1 MNQPFNPWVE
11 DTLSGP
17 ARSARS
23 GHTLLFPPA
32 TGVTGPLPGL
42 TVPDGAQRI
51 PWGKVTGT
59 AAFWVTGVHG
69 GAGESR
75 LTGLFS
81 TARSTGHTW
90 PVPGNQEHPPRVL
103 LVCRS
108 DLRGLTAARNALI
121 EWASGASPDIELL
134 GLAVLA
140 DAPGKLPRPLR
151 DFASITAGGAP
162 RHWMLPWVEA
172 WRLGSDDAPPGPGYR
187 RFRTDITALTT

>member
-17 ARSARS
+17 ARPALSEQMP
-23 GHTLLFPPA
+23 TLPPA
-32 TGVTGPLPGL
+32 TGVTKPLPGL
-42 TVPDGAQRI
+42 TVPDTTNRI
-51 PWGKVTGT
+51 PWVDVTGT
-59 AAFWVTGVHG
+59 ATLWVTGVHG

-75 LTGLFS
+75 LAGLFS
-81 TARSTGHTW
+81 TARTSGHAW
-90 PVPGNQEHPPRVL
+90 PVPDNQEHPPRVL

-121 EWASGASPDIELL
+121 EWASGATPDIELL

-151 DFASITAGGAP
+151 DFASIVAGGAP

-172 WRLGSDDAPPGPGYR
+172 WRLASDDVPPGPGYQ
-187 RFRTDITALTT
+187 RFLTDITALTT